1 MKPLIAIVVPA
12 YNEMKNIPALVEKL
26 DEVLENSKYEFR
38 YVFVDDG
45 SKDGTAFTLKALA
58 EKHRKVFYILLSRNF
73 GKDEALKAG
82 VDACHDAV
90 AVITMDADL
99 QHPPRLIPEMIAN
112 WEEGND
118 IVYAYRKEANPHTSF
133 AHKIYSKWFYKL
145 ANMLSEVQL
154 EQGIS
159 DFRLMDKKVVDNLIS
174 IEESGLFLRGLV
186 KWVGYEQKGIEY
198 MPDERF
204 SGDTAYSKIALLKLA
219 IKGMTAFSVKP
230 LYLAVFLGFFF
241 SLASLL
247 YIPYVIISLIM
258 KFSVSGW
265 PSIICTI
272 VFLGGLQ
279 LIILGIIGIYIGK
292 IFIEV
297 KGRPQYI
304 IKTSNLDIQQK
315 L

>member
-1 MKPLIAIVVPA
+1 MKPLIAIVIPA
-12 YNEMKNIPALVEKL
+12 YNEMKNIPALVSKL
-26 DEVLENSKYEFR
+26 DEILENSRYEFR

-82 VDACHDAV
+82 VDACHDAA

-99 QHPPRLIPEMIAN
+99 QHPPRLIPEMIKH
-112 WEEGND
+112 WEEGNE
-118 IVYAYRKEANPHTSF
+118 IVYAYREEANPHTTF
-133 AHKIYSKWFYKL
+133 VHKVCSKWFYKL
-145 ANMLSEVQL
+145 VNMLSEVQL
-154 EQGIS
+154 EQGVS
-159 DFRLMDKKVVDNLIS
+159 DFRLIDKKVVNNLIS

-186 KWVGYEQKGIEY
+186 KWIGYEQKGIEY
-198 MPDERF
+198 MPEERF
-204 SGDTAYSKIALLKLA
+204 SGNTTYSKMALLKLA

-265 PSIICTI
+265 PSIICTV

-304 IKTSNLDIQQK
+304 IKTSNLDIQQT